1 MADVGLDGGESV
13 AAAMPQP
20 TLRELFIGFFSIG
33 MYGFGGVLPWA
44 RRMVVEQRRWL
55 TPAEFTDLLALCQF
69 LPGPNIVN
77 MSVALGARYR
87 GLAGAVACFMGLMAA
102 PFVIVLLLAG
112 IYDRFADIVWVQNAF
127 AGLSAAASGL
137 IMVMAIKVVSPLRG
151 NWLGIGV
158 ALAGFIAVA
167 GFRVPLVPALLVL
180 APVGVGLVWIAGR
193 AGGARWR

>member
-1 MADVGLDGGESV
+1 MADVGIEAGEGV
-13 AAAMPQP
+13 AEAIAPP
-20 TLRELFIGFFSIG
+20 SLRELFVGFFSIG
-33 MYGFGGVLPWA
+33 MYGFGGVLPCA
-44 RRMVVEQRRWL
+44 RRMVVDQRRWL
-55 TPAEFTDLLALCQF
+55 SPAEFTDLLALCQF

-102 PFVIVLLLAG
+102 PFAIVLVLAT
-112 IYDRFADIVWVQNAF
+112 IYDRFEDVVWVQHAF

-158 ALAGFIAVA
+158 AAVGFVAVA
-167 GFRVPLVPALLVL
+167 GFHVPLVPALLVL
-180 APVGVGLVWIAGR
+180 APTGVALVWLAGR
-193 AGGARWR
+193 AGEARRR